1 MVYVM
6 LGLQNATEEHQ
17 ADPEVLDCLNLKVTK
32 ENTGDYGHRLSG
44 RMRTINQS

>member
-17 ADPEVLDCLNLKVTK
+17 ADPEVLDCLNLKVK
-32 ENTGDYGHRLSG
+32 KKHRRLWTL
-44 RMRTINQS
+44 TIR

>member
-6 LGLQNATEEHQ
+6 LGLQNATGEHQ

-32 ENTGDYGHRLSG
+32 EQATMDIDY
-44 RMRTINQS
+44 QVECAQ